1 MQFSASL
8 SQSTMHSSDINRYAA
23 AIREAILAH
32 EADIECLDREIG
44 DGDHYIN
51 MKRGCEAIVGL
62 ADELK
67 PLPATDA
74 LNKIGMKLL
83 STIGGASGP
92 LFASLFM
99 SMSKALKANEPSSEA
114 ISTLQM
120 ALAFE
125 AGVQAIMQRGKAQAG
140 EKTMLDVLIPVA
152 TAFKQL
158 AEQGQSSKD
167 IAATLKTIASD
178 GLESTRNMLATKGRA
193 SGLGERAIG
202 HLDAGAKSCQVMI
215 HTVCDLVLSGQ

>member
-1 MQFSASL
+1 MN
-8 SQSTMHSSDINRYAA
+8 SDAINLYAA
-23 AIREAILAH
+23 AIRNAILSH

-51 MKRGCEAIVGL
+51 MKRGCEAITGL
-62 ADELK
+62 ADELNA
-67 PLPATDA
+67 LPAADA

-92 LFASLFM
+92 LFASFFM
-99 SMSKALKANEPSSEA
+99 SMSKTLKASETME
-114 ISTLQM
+114 TLQI
-120 ALAFE
+120 ATAFE

-152 TAFKQL
+152 TIFKQM
-158 AEQGQSSKD
+158 AEQGKTSHE
-167 IAATLKTIASD
+167 IAISLKQVAST

-202 HLDAGAKSCQVMI
+202 HLDAGAKSCEVMI
-215 HTVCDLVLSGQ
+215 HAVCDAVLMS

>member
-1 MQFSASL
+1 MN
-8 SQSTMHSSDINRYAA
+8 SDAINHYAA
-23 AIREAILAH
+23 AIRNAILSH

-51 MKRGCEAIVGL
+51 MKRGCEAITGL
-62 ADELK
+62 TDELK
-67 PLPATDA
+67 ALPAADA

-92 LFASLFM
+92 LFASFFM
-99 SMSKALKANEPSSEA
+99 SMSKTLKASETVG
-114 ISTLQM
+114 TLQV

-140 EKTMLDVLIPVA
+140 EKTMLDVLVPVA
-152 TAFKQL
+152 DTFKQMT
-158 AEQGQSSKD
+158 EQGKPSHD
-167 IAATLKTIASD
+167 IAAALKQVAST

-202 HLDAGAKSCQVMI
+202 HLDAGAKSCEVMI
-215 HTVCDLVLSGQ
+215 HAVCDVVLAS

>member
-1 MQFSASL
+1 MN
-8 SQSTMHSSDINRYAA
+8 SDAINHYAT
-23 AIREAILAH
+23 AIRSAILSH

-51 MKRGCEAIVGL
+51 MKRGCEAIAGM
-62 ADELK
+62 ADELNT
-67 PLPATDA
+67 LPAADG

-92 LFASLFM
+92 LFASFFM
-99 SMSKALKANEPSSEA
+99 SMSKTLKASESA
-114 ISTLQM
+114 GTLQI

-152 TAFKQL
+152 DTFKQM
-158 AEQGQSSKD
+158 AEQDKSSRD
-167 IAATLKTIASD
+167 IATALKQVASS
-178 GLESTRNMLATKGRA
+178 GLEATRNMLATKGRA

-202 HLDAGAKSCQVMI
+202 HLDAGAKSCEVMI
-215 HTVCDLVLSGQ
+215 HAVCDVVLAS

>member
-1 MQFSASL
+1 MYSSRIQQSAGV
-8 SQSTMHSSDINRYAA
+8 
-23 AIREAILAH
+23 IRDAILAH

-51 MKRGCEAIVGL
+51 MRRGCEAIASLYAEL
-62 ADELK
+62 A
-67 PLPATDA
+67 PLSAAEA

-92 LFASLFM
+92 LFASFFM
-99 SMSKALKANEPSSEA
+99 SMAKSLKNTDTPT
-114 ISTLQM
+114 TLDIAM
-120 ALAFE
+120 AFE

-152 TAFKQL
+152 HSFRQS
-158 AEQGQSSKD
+158 AEQGLSVAD
-167 IAATLKTIASD
+167 IARLLKTVSST
-178 GLESTRNMLATKGRA
+178 GLESTRDMLATKGRA

-215 HTVCDLVLSGQ
+215 HAVCDLVLRQQA